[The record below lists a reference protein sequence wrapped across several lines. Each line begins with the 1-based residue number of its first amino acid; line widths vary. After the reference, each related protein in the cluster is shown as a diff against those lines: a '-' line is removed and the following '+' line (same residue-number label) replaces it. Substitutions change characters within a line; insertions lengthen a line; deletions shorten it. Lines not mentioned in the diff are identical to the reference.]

1 MPRPP
6 KVRRRTRRITGKRVL
21 TGWALLVYAFLY
33 VPILLVVVFA
43 FNKNRDVT
51 LWRGFTTA
59 WFGRALHDPAYIPAI
74 ETSFK
79 IAVIN
84 SIVATILGTMAALA
98 LSRMKRAF
106 RVPFDVVV
114 YLTLVVPE
122 IVIAVASLI
131 FFSQAHEHFSA
142 FPALGWKT
150 ILLAH
155 VVFNASLVML
165 IVRARFVGMGSTLEE
180 ASFDLGSGP
189 ISTFRQVT
197 LPRLLPAILAGTL
210 LSFTFSFDDYVLS
223 NFTAGATTQTWPMV
237 IFAAVRF
244 GVTPAINALA
254 TMMLGVTVLLILATG
269 IVLRRGAR
277 TTGVEGKGV
286 AGALGLG

>member
-1 MPRPP
+1 
-6 KVRRRTRRITGKRVL
+6 VRRRRPGGKAAL
-21 TGWALLVYAFLY
+21 TGWAVLVYLFLY

-43 FNKNRDVT
+43 FNKSRDVT
-51 LWRGFTTA
+51 LWRGFTTS
-59 WFGRALHDPAYIPAI
+59 WFGKALHDPAYLPAI
-74 ETSFK
+74 KTSFK
-79 IAVIN
+79 VALLNSAIATV
-84 SIVATILGTMAALA
+84 LGTMAALA
-98 LSRMKRAF
+98 LARMRRAW

-131 FFSQAHEHFSA
+131 FFTQAHDHVSL
-142 FPALGWKT
+142 FPPLGWVT

-180 ASFDLGSGP
+180 ASFDLGAGP
-189 ISTFRQVT
+189 IATFRQVT
-197 LPRLLPAILAGTL
+197 FPRLFPAILAGAL
-210 LSFTFSFDDYVLS
+210 LAFTFSFDDYVLS
-223 NFTAGATTQTWPMV
+223 NFTAGATVQTWPMV

-254 TMMLGVTVLLILATG
+254 TMMLVVTVVLILVTG
-269 IVLRRGAR
+269 IVLRRSAR
-277 TTGVEGKGV
+277 ASGTDAAEGLG
-286 AGALGLG
+286 GALGLG

>member
-1 MPRPP
+1 M
-6 KVRRRTRRITGKRVL
+6 RRRRSAVTGKRAL
-21 TGWALLVYAFLY
+21 TGWAVLVYLFLY

-51 LWRGFTTA
+51 LWRGFTTS
-59 WFGRALHDPAYIPAI
+59 WFGKAIHDPAYIPAI
-74 ETSFK
+74 KTSFK
-79 IAVIN
+79 IAIVN
-84 SIVATILGTMAALA
+84 SIVATIIGTMAALA
-98 LSRMKRAF
+98 LARMRRAF
-106 RVPFDVVV
+106 RVPFDTVV

-131 FFSQAHEHFSA
+131 FFSQAHEHVSV
-142 FPALGWKT
+142 FPSLGWKT

-180 ASFDLGSGP
+180 ASFDLGAGP
-189 ISTFRQVT
+189 LSTFRQVT
-197 LPRLLPAILAGTL
+197 LPRLFPAILAGAL

-254 TMMLGVTVLLILATG
+254 TMMLGVTLVLIIATG
-269 IVLRRGAR
+269 IVLRRGAKSAGSAER
-277 TTGVEGKGV
+277 EKGLAGV
-286 AGALGLG
+286 LGLG

>member
-1 MPRPP
+1 
-6 KVRRRTRRITGKRVL
+6 
-21 TGWALLVYAFLY
+21 
-33 VPILLVVVFA
+33 
-43 FNKNRDVT
+43 
-51 LWRGFTTA
+51 
-59 WFGRALHDPAYIPAI
+59 
-74 ETSFK
+74 
-79 IAVIN
+79 
-84 SIVATILGTMAALA
+84 
-98 LSRMKRAF
+98 
-106 RVPFDVVV
+106 
-114 YLTLVVPE
+114 
-122 IVIAVASLI
+122 
-131 FFSQAHEHFSA
+131 
-142 FPALGWKT
+142 
-150 ILLAH
+150 
-155 VVFNASLVML
+155 ML

-180 ASFDLGSGP
+180 ASFDLGAGP

-197 LPRLLPAILAGTL
+197 LPRLLPAILAATL